1 MKLFIDRINAGRR
14 LASALKDLE
23 DKYAIVLAIPQGG
36 VVVGY
41 KVAAVFIFL

>member
-23 DKYAIVLAIPQGG
+23 DKYVIVLAIPRGG

-41 KVAAVFIFL
+41 KVSAVLVFL